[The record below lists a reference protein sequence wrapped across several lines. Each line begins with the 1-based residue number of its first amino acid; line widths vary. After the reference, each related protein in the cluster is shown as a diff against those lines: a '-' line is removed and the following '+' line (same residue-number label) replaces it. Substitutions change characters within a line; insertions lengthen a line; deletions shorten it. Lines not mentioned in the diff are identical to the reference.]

1 MHQHRG
7 HAAPWRH
14 AGVLCEVVNRSDGS
28 MARTPQLLAFASEH
42 GLRCVTIADLLK
54 YRRQHGGAEH
64 GVNGAGRRSG
74 AAALLGSVAA
84 A

>member
-1 MHQHRG
+1 
-7 HAAPWRH
+7 
-14 AGVLCEVVNRSDGS
+14 VLCEVVNRSDGS